1 MAANTDKKAATVAAS
16 TKTVAK
22 ENKVQETP
30 VAEMTIE
37 QACFEINY
45 NPEPKTWAK
54 KSDKEKWSMIKAK
67 RIERRMRDARKVLA
81 NADARGEFASCSQLV
96 QEAIK
101 NLTAVAERTGNPNLG
116 ARNVFMENIN
126 KLFKKVND
134 RVSELDMFVAT
145 KMGRGEIRAKVRE
158 NLINAKP
165 ENRVWLQLDD
175 KAGDWV
181 LIGTGAKQ
189 PAEWSSKPIET
200 LDQ

>member
-1 MAANTDKKAATVAAS
+1 MQEMPVA
-16 TKTVAK
+16 
-22 ENKVQETP
+22 EMP

-37 QACFEINY
+37 QACLEIDY
-45 NPEPKTWAK
+45 NPVPKTWAK

-81 NADARGEFASCSQLV
+81 KADARGEFASCSKLV

-126 KLFKKVND
+126 KLFKNVND

-158 NLINAKP
+158 NLINAQP

-175 KAGDWV
+175 KAGEWV

-189 PAEWSSKPIET
+189 PAEWASKPI
-200 LDQ
+200 DAPPAIDAIAK